1 MLLENGEFVYPD
13 NTLEVLTEYINLK
26 RQGKKDEAHEVL
38 RANLPIPPY
47 LSAGSILVY
56 GEDYYE
62 KAEFKVWKQEAA
74 VQADKT
80 REFVLRKHKN

>member
-1 MLLENGEFVYPD
+1 MLLENGEFAYPD
-13 NTLEVLTEYINLK
+13 NTTEILTEYLRLK

-56 GEDYYE
+56 GYDYYE
-62 KAEFKVWKQEAA
+62 QAGFKVCKAEAEE
-74 VQADKT
+74 QAQRLKGFIG
-80 REFVLRKHKN
+80 E